1 MEKINQVLYEAQA
14 DRLPRPRCKTRC
26 APSARTPAALS
37 RRRTTTTI
45 WRSSTA
51 TAIKEKKSN
60 NTNLAILVSHNFTE
74 PFNQPIAYA
83 QKVGELTNMLGAGH
97 ILVQRYGDILD
108 GKRTWAKELARTNVR
123 PTLKDAVAGDITAA
137 MPYRAMVNIIEFIK
151 MMDEVVPGFASPETL
166 LYSPELKF
174 YSNKVKM
181 DTDLETNIAGLH
193 CLGDSSG
200 WTRGL
205 MMASV
210 MGVLMGRKLMEK
222 HGF

>member
-1 MEKINQVLYEAQA
+1 MNGH
-14 DRLPRPRCKTRC
+14 
-26 APSARTPAALS
+26 SF
-37 RRRTTTTI
+37 
-45 WRSSTA
+45 
-51 TAIKEKKSN
+51 KELKSD
-60 NTNLAILVSHNFTE
+60 NTNLAVLCSHNFSV

-108 GKRTWAKELARTNVR
+108 GKRTWDKELARSNVR
-123 PTLKDAVAGDITAA
+123 PTLPDAVAGDITAA
-137 MPYRAMVNIIEFIK
+137 MPYRSMINIINFIQAV
-151 MMDEVVPGFASPETL
+151 DQVVPGFASYETL

-174 YSNKVKM
+174 YSNRVKM
-181 DTDLETNIAGLH
+181 DADFNTSVAGLH

-210 MGVLMGRKLMEK
+210 MGTLMGRKLAEQE
-222 HGF
+222 G